1 MTTCHKFLD
10 QLPYRMAPISCPV
23 ANCTRTFP
31 EDIDAA
37 VLLALL
43 DLHARTDHSA
53 AAPQVPQPHIKPE
66 SVKRPTV
73 SASGTEEE
81 WQYFLQRWTTYKQAT
96 QLTGDQ
102 IIFQLLETCEESLR
116 RDLTRTHG
124 DLTRQPEATVLQ
136 HIKVLAVRL
145 ENPMVARFQLQQLR
159 QDRDESIRAFAA
171 RLKGQASVCK
181 FLKQCSCAE
190 PREVDYTPD
199 MVRDCLIR
207 GLEDED
213 IRLEI
218 LGQHNQDMT
227 LDQVIQ
233 IADAK
238 ASGKRS
244 AHMLHEGAPVTPIAA
259 AVKSTYRRQSA
270 TQLQHQ
276 NKQRDNPAST
286 TLRCGNCGN
295 QGHSSQKDQRRA
307 HCPAWKHRCTI
318 CRILHHFESV
328 CRQRQ
333 RKNTTT
339 DEHSLLEEAT
349 GVFESLCTLEDK

>member
-1 MTTCHKFLD
+1 MTTKFFLD

-23 ANCTRTFP
+23 ANCTQTFP
-31 EDIDAA
+31 DNIDAT
-37 VLLALL
+37 VLLRLL
-43 DLHARTDHSA
+43 DLHARTDHAAA
-53 AAPQVPQPHIKPE
+53 AAPQVTQPHIKPE
-66 SVKRPTV
+66 AVKRPTV

-81 WQYFLQRWTTYKQAT
+81 WQYFIQRWTTYKQAT
-96 QLTGDQ
+96 QLTGDH

-124 DLTRQPEATVLQ
+124 DLTNQPEATVMQ
-136 HIKVLAVRL
+136 HIKSLAVRL

-159 QDRDESIRAFAA
+159 QDRDEPIRAFAA

-190 PREVDYTPD
+190 PREVDYTSD

-238 ASGKRS
+238 ESGKRS

-259 AVKSTYRRQSA
+259 AVSTYRKQSA
-270 TQLQHQ
+270 TRPQHQ
-276 NKQRDNPAST
+276 NKQRDAPPST

-295 QGHSSQKDQRRA
+295 QGHSSLKDQRRV

-318 CRILHHFESV
+318 CRIPNHFESV
-328 CRQRQ
+328 CRRRQ
-333 RKNTTT
+333 RRNTTT
-339 DEHSLLEEAT
+339 DENSLLYEAT
-349 GVFESLCTLEDK
+349 AVFDTLCTVEDK

>member
-1 MTTCHKFLD
+1 
-10 QLPYRMAPISCPV
+10 MAPIPCPV
-23 ANCTRTFP
+23 ANCRRTFS
-31 EDIDAA
+31 EDLDAT
-37 VLLALL
+37 VLIALL
-43 DLHARTDHSA
+43 DLHARTDHA
-53 AAPQVPQPHIKPE
+53 AAPQVPQPRIKAE
-66 SVKRPTV
+66 NVKRPTV

-96 QLTGDQ
+96 QLNGNH

-124 DLTRQPEATVLQ
+124 DLTNQPEATVLQ
-136 HIKVLAVRL
+136 HIKTLAVRL

-159 QDRDESIRAFAA
+159 QDRDEPIRGFAA

-190 PREVDYTPD
+190 PREVDYTSD

-218 LGQHNQDMT
+218 LGQQNQDMT

-233 IADAK
+233 IAEAK
-238 ASGKRS
+238 ESGKRS
-244 AHMLHEGAPVTPIAA
+244 AHLLHEGAPVTPIAA
-259 AVKSTYRRQSA
+259 AVKSTYRKQSA
-270 TQLQHQ
+270 TRLQHQ
-276 NKQRDNPAST
+276 NKQRVDPPT
-286 TLRCGNCGN
+286 TQLRCGNCGN
-295 QGHSSQKDQRRA
+295 RGHSSNKDQRRV

-318 CRILHHFESV
+318 CGILNHFESV
-328 CRQRQ
+328 CRRRQ
-333 RKNTTT
+333 RNPTKP
-339 DEHSLLEEAT
+339 DENRLLDESTA
-349 GVFESLCTLEDK
+349 VFESLCTLEDDQ